1 MEPSFRTLIDIT
13 GITYEQ
19 QNVVKSLTR
28 HVKTVKTRKRVPR
41 AMENENVRSASL
53 RRACLTGKM
62 ATQMQLRGVLKGY
75 VLRRRSRA
83 GQTYIDA
90 RR

>member
-1 MEPSFRTLIDIT
+1 MDIT

-19 QNVVKSLTR
+19 QNVVKSLTMGLR

-41 AMENENVRSASL
+41 AMENENARSASL